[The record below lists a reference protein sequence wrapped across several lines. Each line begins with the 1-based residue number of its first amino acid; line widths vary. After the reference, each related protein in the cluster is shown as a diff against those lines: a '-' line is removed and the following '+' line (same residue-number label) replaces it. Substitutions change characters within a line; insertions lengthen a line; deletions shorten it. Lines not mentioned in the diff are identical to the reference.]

1 MARKTRLHVES
12 LDDRIVPSFSPAV
25 NYAVGLNPQAVVTA
39 DFNDD
44 GRLDLATADANAN
57 TVSVR
62 LGNGTGTFGPALTS
76 TTGIHPEHMAV
87 GDFNNDGK
95 LDLATANNTNS
106 PYGYDGSNDIT
117 ILMGNG
123 DGTFQGQHVDTYGWD
138 VLSLAAGD
146 FNGDGYDDLVYS
158 WMDESDSGYPTIIVR
173 LSNNLGG
180 WSNTWETALN
190 LTVADLN
197 GDGNLDV
204 AGANGGGV
212 RVFLGNGDGTL
223 DDTPNDFPTGTNWGW
238 NPSVAVGDFTGDGI
252 PDLAA
257 AGATNVAILPGT
269 GDGTFGSYILANTN
283 NTGQVAVAA
292 ADFNGDGELDVVT
305 ADGSSGIVTALLG
318 LGNGMLSQAGDN
330 TVGSSPV
337 ALAVGDF
344 NGDGRPDAVTANAS
358 SNTVS
363 VLLNDGVWPGQSLP
377 RLQIGDATVTEG
389 NTGTVSATFTVT
401 LSAASNQPITVAYA
415 TADHNATAGS
425 DYQAASGTLTFAP
438 NEISKTVTVL
448 VIGDRLPEPNE
459 YFKVNLSGPTNA
471 GIADGQ
477 GVGII
482 GDYEPR
488 VSISD
493 VTRAEG
499 GKGQTTLFTFTVT
512 LSVAYDEPVTM
523 SFRTVNGTAT
533 TGNSDYV
540 AKTGTLTFA
549 PGETV
554 KTITIEVKGDS
565 KREGNETFYLDLF
578 GLSGN
583 ALFTNNRGVGT
594 IQNDD

>member
-1 MARKTRLHVES
+1 MPRKTRLQVES
-12 LDDRIVPSFSPAV
+12 LDDRCLPSFSPATS
-25 NYAVGLNPQAVVTA
+25 YSVGVNPQAIATA
-39 DFNDD
+39 DFNND
-44 GRLDLATADANAN
+44 GHLDLATANAGDSN
-57 TVSVR
+57 VSVR
-62 LGNGTGTFGPALTS
+62 LGNGNGTFGPALTS
-76 TTGIHPEHMAV
+76 ATGIHPEHMAV

-106 PYGYDGSNDIT
+106 PSGYDWSNDIT

-180 WSNTWETALN
+180 WSNTWETAFN

-197 GDGNLDV
+197 GDGRLDV
-204 AGANGGGV
+204 AGAVYLGA

-223 DDTPNDFPTGTNWGW
+223 GSPSDFAPGNWI
-238 NPSVAVGDFTGDGI
+238 PKVAVGDFTGDGI

-318 LGNGMLSQAGDN
+318 LGNGMLSLAGDN

-438 NEISKTVTVL
+438 NEISKTFTVL
-448 VIGDRLPEPNE
+448 VIGDRLPEPSE
-459 YFKVNLSGPTNA
+459 YFVVNLSGPSNA

-482 GDYEPR
+482 TDDDEPR

-493 VTRAEG
+493 VTKSEG
-499 GKGQTTLFTFTVT
+499 RNGQTTLFTFTVT
-512 LSVAYDEPVTM
+512 LSAPSATPVTVNY
-523 SFRTVNGTAT
+523 STVNGTAAA
-533 TGNSDYV
+533 GSDYE
-540 AKTGTLTFA
+540 AATGTLTFA
-549 PGETV
+549 PGETT
-554 KTITIEVKGDS
+554 KTITIKVKGDRT
-565 KREGNETFYLDLF
+565 KEADETFYLDLF
-578 GLSGN
+578 GVSSN
-583 ALFTNNRGVGT
+583 ALILDAQGIGT
-594 IQNDD
+594 ILNDD